1 MGQHIA
7 SMTATF
13 DFLKDNFAQMGTL
26 DCLEGDQGSS
36 DKKDLIRTRSYGW
49 LLPLDVHSE
58 GCHG

>member
-26 DCLEGDQGSS
+26 DCLEGGSGV
-36 DKKDLIRTRSYGW
+36 IR
-49 LLPLDVHSE
+49 
-58 GCHG
+58 